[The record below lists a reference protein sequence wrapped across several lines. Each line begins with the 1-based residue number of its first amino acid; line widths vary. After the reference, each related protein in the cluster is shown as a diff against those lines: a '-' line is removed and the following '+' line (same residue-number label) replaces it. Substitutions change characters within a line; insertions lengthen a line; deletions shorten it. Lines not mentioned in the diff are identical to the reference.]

1 MPDSPLTSR
10 IRALPLQ
17 WRCMIAHLRGKL
29 LAKHPNQAV
38 VETAG
43 VGYDLTISVPTFS
56 DLPAIGTEV
65 SLHIHTHVR
74 EDVIALYGF
83 LRPSEK
89 GLFEKLITV
98 SGIGPKLAI
107 TILSGM
113 PADEMVGAI
122 RGNDVARLTR
132 IPGIGKK
139 TAERM
144 VLELRDKLPEAS
156 PTTVPAAHAMTATE
170 EDVLSALLNLGYQRA
185 AAEKALASATKSG
198 KGGSFDSLFRES
210 LAGLAK

>member
-1 MPDSPLTSR
+1 
-10 IRALPLQ
+10 
-17 WRCMIAHLRGKL
+17 MIAHLRGKL
-29 LAKHPNQAV
+29 LVKHPNQAV

-43 VGYDLTISVPTFS
+43 VGYDVTISVPTFS
-56 DLPAIGTEV
+56 DLPAAGTEV

-89 GLFEKLITV
+89 LLFERLISV

-113 PADEMVGAI
+113 ASDEIVGAI

-144 VLELRDKLPEAS
+144 VLELRDKLPEAA
-156 PTTVPAAHAMTATE
+156 PTSAPSVPAMNVAE
-170 EDVLSALLNLGYQRA
+170 EDVLSALLNLGYQRPV
-185 AAEKALASATKSG
+185 AEKAVASVARNG
-198 KGGSFDSLFRES
+198 KQESFEVMFREAMAALS
-210 LAGLAK
+210 K